1 MRGPSGKDHRGGQGH
16 RRREA
21 KGRSPVDG
29 GGVAP
34 PATVVVVVA
43 VKGVHADGALAHRR
57 GRPAAGEANASHPA
71 ARRRKEVSDD
81 DATMM
86 RMRRIMSAGEKP
98 RADFTVLIQNTES
111 KSIRVVFRHKN
122 DFIVDRVGYR

>member
-43 VKGVHADGALAHRR
+43 VMGVHADGALAHRR
-57 GRPAAGEANASHPA
+57 RDQAHAKTGCRGGERVAS
-71 ARRRKEVSDD
+71 RSEEEEGGQR
-81 DATMM
+81 
-86 RMRRIMSAGEKP
+86 
-98 RADFTVLIQNTES
+98 
-111 KSIRVVFRHKN
+111 
-122 DFIVDRVGYR
+122 